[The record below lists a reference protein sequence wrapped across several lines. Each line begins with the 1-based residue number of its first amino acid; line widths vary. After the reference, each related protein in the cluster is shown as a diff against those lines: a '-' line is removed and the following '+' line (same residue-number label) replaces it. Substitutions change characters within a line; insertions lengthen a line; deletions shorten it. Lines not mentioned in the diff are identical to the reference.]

1 MNHHQNA
8 HSTHK
13 TQNLPLTTSYGHVK
27 KPMQK
32 GTELTS
38 QVKYGR
44 EEKRK
49 WINSSHTSRKSNYTT
64 VFEKK
69 KKKENVNIKRY
80 ETY

>member
-8 HSTHK
+8 HSATH
-13 TQNLPLTTSYGHVK
+13 NLPLTTSYEHVK
-27 KPMQK
+27 KPKQK

-44 EEKRK
+44 VEKRK
-49 WINSSHTSRKSNYTT
+49 WRNLSHTSRKSNSTT

-69 KKKENVNIKRY
+69 NIM
-80 ETY
+80 